1 MSNEI
6 SYLKYEDL
14 TDMLKVILYSSQ
26 SMLGV
31 IPMLYH
37 IKHNNRD
44 ILFIQTGTVGA
55 VTVHYMVENKPAM
68 KFIQL
73 KRLTGDYSFVD
84 NIGTDTQ
91 SIYVPVLKL
100 EKSSF
105 DFPF

>member
-55 VTVHYMVENKPAM
+55 VIVHYMVENKPAM